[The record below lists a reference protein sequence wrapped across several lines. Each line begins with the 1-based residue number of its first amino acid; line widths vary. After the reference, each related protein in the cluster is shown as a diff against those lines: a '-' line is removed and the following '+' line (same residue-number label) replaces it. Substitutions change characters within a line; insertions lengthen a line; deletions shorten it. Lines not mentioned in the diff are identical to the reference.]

1 MRANGSIFGG
11 EPSGHIIFGKHS
23 TTGDGALAAI
33 KVIEAMKYFNCNL
46 KTLAKEIKLFPQVN
60 KSIVIKN
67 KPNLESIPGVLQA
80 IKNAEAKLNG
90 KGRTLLRYSGTEPLL
105 RVMVEGED
113 EEIVKEQ
120 CLKIVEVVTKEIG

>member
-1 MRANGSIFGG
+1 
-11 EPSGHIIFGKHS
+11 
-23 TTGDGALAAI
+23 
-33 KVIEAMKYFNCNL
+33 
-46 KTLAKEIKLFPQVN
+46 
-60 KSIVIKN
+60 
-67 KPNLESIPGVLQA
+67 LQA